1 MEINNLEQI
10 ILEIEKKIEY
20 LKNNLIYILNLTEN
34 IKSLSDDLNFQI
46 KQIYNLLYALENELK
61 KNE

>member
-1 MEINNLEQI
+1 MEIHNLEQI

-20 LKNNLIYILNLTEN
+20 LKNNSIHILNLTEN
-34 IKSLSDDLNFQI
+34 IKSLSDDLNFQV